1 MKTMVKT
8 LTVLLVTTFV
18 FAETV
23 TIQNSTVVA
32 VKTRSQLSTA
42 QLSLGQEVIL
52 TVAQDVVE
60 PRTGVVVIK
69 AGAPVYGTVQEVK
82 GSQMAG
88 IAGKIVVSINS
99 TVAVDGTNIALT
111 GSFSN
116 AAKSQVGAT
125 VAVSVILCPLALL
138 NKGNDGIIPVG
149 AQQRA
154 MTIGTFE
161 VEVD

>member
-8 LTVLLVTTFV
+8 LTVLLITTFV

-32 VKTRSQLSTA
+32 VKTVNQLSTA

-52 TVAQDVVE
+52 NVAQDVKIKGK
-60 PRTGVVVIK
+60 TVIQ
-69 AGAPVYGTVQEVK
+69 AGAPVYGSVQEVK

-116 AAKSQVGAT
+116 QAASEVGTT
-125 VAVSVILCPLALL
+125 VVVGLVLCPLALL
-138 NKGNDGIIPVG
+138 NKGDEGVIAVG
-149 AQQRA
+149 SQTRA
-154 MTIGTFE
+154 MTMGTFE
-161 VEVD
+161 VEVE